1 MLNLYIHA
9 KKICRDKNKKC
20 EMLPLLLLVRGYNIQ
35 KERVTQ
41 VEKIDFLVYMRKLDS
56 KTL

>member
-9 KKICRDKNKKC
+9 KKIYRDKNKKC
-20 EMLPLLLLVRGYNIQ
+20 GIPPLLLLVRGYNIQ

-41 VEKIDFLVYMRKLDS
+41 VEKD
-56 KTL
+56 